1 MADFDVVVIGSGFGG
16 AVAACRLA
24 EAGSTVLVLE
34 RGRRWKRQEYPSVSR
49 DDWIWD
55 DDNPHQANGWFD
67 IRLFNTI
74 STVAGAGVGGGSLH
88 YANVLINATPDLFED
103 GWPEEITFAELNE
116 TYYPKVDAV
125 LKPQLLPRNQW
136 SNHTKLLQEAA
147 KKAGFEDRFRTLEL
161 GIKFNEDYD
170 YDASQEP
177 NPDDSVFVPNDQ
189 GIEQGFCVHLG
200 QCLLG
205 CPVEARNT
213 SALNYIPRAEKSG
226 AEVRPLHIVRYI
238 HPENGHYRVH
248 YDRIIEGRLVRGHV
262 SARIVVVGAGSLGSS
277 EILLRCR
284 NQYRTLPRISSMLG
298 HRWSSNANYLTF
310 ANHPNHDVYP
320 TRGPSIT
327 AAVSFLDR
335 SDHTDSRFF
344 IEDLGLADLL
354 DDFRDNLTKPLAG
367 AQRFE
372 RPLRTIHGELGD
384 RLFNNLMLWFAQ
396 GRDEPTGRLR
406 LRRAFLGILGS
417 LRLNLRWDRTGA
429 RRVLDAI
436 QEIHTTLAKNTD
448 GEIFFQPRNALITA
462 HPLGGCPMGQTPQE
476 GVVDHRGAV
485 FGYENLYVADGAIL
499 PKAIGHNPSKTI
511 AALAERIADKIV
523 EKER

>member
-1 MADFDVVVIGSGFGG
+1 M
-16 AVAACRLA
+16 
-24 EAGSTVLVLE
+24 
-34 RGRRWKRQEYPSVSR
+34 
-49 DDWIWD
+49 
-55 DDNPHQANGWFD
+55 
-67 IRLFNTI
+67 
-74 STVAGAGVGGGSLH
+74 
-88 YANVLINATPDLFED
+88 LINATPDLFED

-248 YDRIIEGRLVRGHV
+248 YDRITDGRLVRGHV

-284 NQYRTLPRISSMLG
+284 NQYRTLPQISSMLG

-320 TRGPSIT
+320 TRGPS
-327 AAVSFLDR
+327 LD
-335 SDHTDSRFF
+335 H
-344 IEDLGLADLL
+344 E
-354 DDFRDNLTKPLAG
+354 FRG
-367 AQRFE
+367 SQ
-372 RPLRTIHGELGD
+372 
-384 RLFNNLMLWFAQ
+384 
-396 GRDEPTGRLR
+396 
-406 LRRAFLGILGS
+406 FLGS
-417 LRLNLRWDRTGA
+417 A
-429 RRVLDAI
+429 
-436 QEIHTTLAKNTD
+436 
-448 GEIFFQPRNALITA
+448 
-462 HPLGGCPMGQTPQE
+462 
-476 GVVDHRGAV
+476 
-485 FGYENLYVADGAIL
+485 
-499 PKAIGHNPSKTI
+499 
-511 AALAERIADKIV
+511 
-523 EKER
+523 